1 VAEWSNALDC
11 KSGGL
16 WPTKV
21 RILPGAPKQ
30 NNQRKLVILFSGK
43 DSNGCYNFPMSQI
56 TYKNKPRLSEHEIDK
71 ISNDRRM
78 ALVPFLEAFLSSDDM
93 FVGKD
98 ISVEYSHQGV
108 SALVAF
114 IEAGADTYVLKV
126 LLKPTAEGEAL
137 FLKKWE
143 EVGVTVPHV
152 YKEGKLGD
160 RPYILM
166 SFVDAPML
174 SEAIQNGLVKSD
186 IWVDL
191 GKILRHMHEPS
202 ALGYGRPVDGK
213 AEYATFKDWIT
224 SEEVQEKIRYVEE
237 AGLLDTKLW
246 PISQVIDTLVA
257 YDERHPKSS
266 YCHMDFCADDI
277 MASVP
282 LTIID
287 PEPMF
292 NNGIIDLGRSLQ
304 LLSAEGNYDYVEAL
318 KEGYFSND
326 ASYDTSALRAAIILS
341 AYMKFRYWH
350 KTGRDQ
356 EMALVRKYLIGT

>member
-1 VAEWSNALDC
+1 
-11 KSGGL
+11 
-16 WPTKV
+16 
-21 RILPGAPKQ
+21 
-30 NNQRKLVILFSGK
+30 
-43 DSNGCYNFPMSQI
+43 MSQI
-56 TYKNKPRLSEHEIDK
+56 KYKNKPKLSEHEIDK
-71 ISNDRRM
+71 ISNDRRIT
-78 ALVPFLEAFLSSDDM
+78 LVPLLESFLSSDEM

-114 IEAGADTYVLKV
+114 IEAGADKYVLKIP
-126 LLKPTAEGEAL
+126 LNPTAEGEAL
-137 FLKKWE
+137 FLNKWE

-160 RPYILM
+160 HPYILM

-174 SEAIQNGLVKSD
+174 SESIKNGLVKSD

-191 GKILRHMHEPS
+191 GKILHNMHKPS
-202 ALGYGRPVDGK
+202 AEGYGCLVDGK
-213 AEYATFKDWIT
+213 AEFTTFKDWIT
-224 SEEVQEKIRYVEE
+224 SEKVQEKIKYVEE

-246 PISQVIDTLVA
+246 PISNVIDTLVA
-257 YDERHPKSS
+257 YDERNPKSS

-287 PEPMF
+287 PDPMF
-292 NNGIIDLGRSLQ
+292 NNGIIDIGRSLQ
-304 LLSAEGNYDYVEAL
+304 VLSAQGNYDHVEDL
-318 KEGYFSND
+318 KEGYFSNN
-326 ASYDTSALRAAIILS
+326 ASYDKSALRAAIILS

-350 KTGRDQ
+350 KTGRDK
-356 EMALVRKYLIGT
+356 EMAMVRKYLIETC

>member
-1 VAEWSNALDC
+1 
-11 KSGGL
+11 
-16 WPTKV
+16 
-21 RILPGAPKQ
+21 
-30 NNQRKLVILFSGK
+30 
-43 DSNGCYNFPMSQI
+43 MSQI
-56 TYKNKPRLSEHEIDK
+56 TYKNKPRLSEREVDK
-71 ISNDRRM
+71 ISNDRRI
-78 ALVPFLEAFLSSDDM
+78 ALVPLLESFLASDDM

-108 SALVAF
+108 SALVAC
-114 IEAGADTYVLKV
+114 IEAGADKYVLK
-126 LLKPTAEGEAL
+126 LPLKATAEGEAL

-160 RPYILM
+160 HPYILM

-191 GKILRHMHEPS
+191 GKILRHMHTPS
-202 ALGYGRPVDGK
+202 ALGYGSIVHGK
-213 AEYATFKDWIT
+213 AEYTTFKDWIM
-224 SEEVQEKIRYVEE
+224 SEKVQEKIKYVEE
-237 AGLLDTKLW
+237 TGLLDTKLW
-246 PISQVIDTLVA
+246 PISHAIDILVA
-257 YDERHPKSS
+257 YDERHPTSS

-292 NNGIIDLGRSLQ
+292 NNGIIDIGRSLQ
-304 LLSAEGNYDYVEAL
+304 LLSAEGNYDHVGKL

-326 ASYDTSALRAAIILS
+326 ASYDKPALRAAIILS
-341 AYMKFRYWH
+341 AYMKFPYWH
-350 KTGRDQ
+350 KTGRDK
-356 EMALVRKYLIGT
+356 EIAMVKKYLVEAC

>member
-1 VAEWSNALDC
+1 M
-11 KSGGL
+11 
-16 WPTKV
+16 P
-21 RILPGAPKQ
+21 
-30 NNQRKLVILFSGK
+30 
-43 DSNGCYNFPMSQI
+43 QI
-56 TYKNKPRLSEHEIDK
+56 NYKNKPRLSEHEIDK
-71 ISNDRRM
+71 ISNDRRI
-78 ALVPFLEAFLSSDDM
+78 ALVPLLESFLSSDEM
-93 FVGKD
+93 FVGRD

-114 IEAGADTYVLKV
+114 IETDADKYVLKI

-160 RPYILM
+160 HHYTLM

-174 SEAIQNGLVKSD
+174 SEAIKNGLVKSD

-191 GKILRHMHEPS
+191 GKILRNMHKPS
-202 ALGYGRPVDGK
+202 AEGYGGVVDGK
-213 AEYATFKDWIT
+213 AEYTTFKDWIT
-224 SEEVQEKIRYVEE
+224 SEKVQEKIKYVEE

-246 PISQVIDTLVA
+246 PISNVIDTLVA
-257 YDERHPKSS
+257 YDERNPKSS

-287 PEPMF
+287 PDPMF
-292 NNGIIDLGRSLQ
+292 NNGIIDIGRSLQ
-304 LLSAEGNYDYVEAL
+304 VLSAQGNYDHIEDL
-318 KEGYFSND
+318 KEGYFSNNV
-326 ASYDTSALRAAIILS
+326 SYDKSALHAAIILS

-350 KTGRDQ
+350 KTGRDK
-356 EMALVRKYLIGT
+356 EMAMVRKYLIETY

>member
-1 VAEWSNALDC
+1 M
-11 KSGGL
+11 
-16 WPTKV
+16 P
-21 RILPGAPKQ
+21 
-30 NNQRKLVILFSGK
+30 
-43 DSNGCYNFPMSQI
+43 QI
-56 TYKNKPRLSEHEIDK
+56 NYKNKPRLSEHEIDK
-71 ISNDRRM
+71 ISNDRRI
-78 ALVPFLEAFLSSDDM
+78 ALVPLLESFLSSDEM

-98 ISVEYSHQGV
+98 ISVEYSYQGV
-108 SALVAF
+108 SSLVAF
-114 IEAGADTYVLKV
+114 IEADADKYVLKIP
-126 LLKPTAEGEAL
+126 LKPTAEGESL

-160 RPYILM
+160 HPYILM

-174 SEAIQNGLVKSD
+174 SESIKNGLVKSD

-191 GKILRHMHEPS
+191 GKILRNMHEPS
-202 ALGYGRPVDGK
+202 AEGYGSIVDGK
-213 AEYATFKDWIT
+213 AEYTTFKDWIA
-224 SEEVQEKIRYVEE
+224 SEKVQEKIKYVEE

-246 PISQVIDTLVA
+246 PISNVIDTLVA
-257 YDERHPKSS
+257 YDERNPKSS

-292 NNGIIDLGRSLQ
+292 NNGIIDIGRSLQ
-304 LLSAEGNYDYVEAL
+304 LLSAQGNYDHVEDL
-318 KEGYFSND
+318 KEGYFSNNT
-326 ASYDTSALRAAIILS
+326 SYDKSALRAAIILS

-350 KTGRDQ
+350 KTGRDK
-356 EMALVRKYLIGT
+356 EMAMERKYLIETC

>member
-1 VAEWSNALDC
+1 M
-11 KSGGL
+11 
-16 WPTKV
+16 P
-21 RILPGAPKQ
+21 
-30 NNQRKLVILFSGK
+30 
-43 DSNGCYNFPMSQI
+43 QI
-56 TYKNKPRLSEHEIDK
+56 NYKNKPRLSEHEVDK
-71 ISNDRRM
+71 ISNDRRIT
-78 ALVPFLEAFLSSDDM
+78 LVPLLESFLSSDEM
-93 FVGKD
+93 FAGKD

-114 IEAGADTYVLKV
+114 IEADVDKYVLKIP
-126 LLKPTAEGEAL
+126 LNPIAEGEAL

-160 RPYILM
+160 HPYILM

-174 SEAIQNGLVKSD
+174 SEAIKNGPVKSD

-191 GKILRHMHEPS
+191 GKILRNMHEPS
-202 ALGYGRPVDGK
+202 AEGYGSIVDGK
-213 AEYATFKDWIT
+213 AEYTTFKDWIA
-224 SEEVQEKIRYVEE
+224 SEKVQEKIKYVEE

-246 PISQVIDTLVA
+246 PISNVIDILVA
-257 YDERHPKSS
+257 YDECNPKSS
-266 YCHMDFCADDI
+266 YCYMDFCADDI

-292 NNGIIDLGRSLQ
+292 NNGIIDIGRSLQ
-304 LLSAEGNYDYVEAL
+304 LLSAQGNYDHVEDL
-318 KEGYFSND
+318 KEGYFSNNT
-326 ASYDTSALRAAIILS
+326 SYDKSALRAAIILS

-350 KTGRDQ
+350 KTGRDK
-356 EMALVRKYLIGT
+356 EMAMVRKYLIETC